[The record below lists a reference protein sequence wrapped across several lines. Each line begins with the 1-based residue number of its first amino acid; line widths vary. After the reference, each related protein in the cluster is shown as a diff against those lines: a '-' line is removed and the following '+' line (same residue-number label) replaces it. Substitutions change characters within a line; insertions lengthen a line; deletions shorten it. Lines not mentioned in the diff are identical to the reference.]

1 MREAGC
7 VGINFTTD
15 AACPSM
21 LKTYRQPY
29 TREAIAEAVRLCRAS
44 GVAVMTDMLLG
55 GPGETPQTLAETIAF
70 MKQVGPDGVGCG
82 VGVRIYPETEMAR
95 IVESEGDLTANPSIR
110 RKYTGPVD
118 FFQSTFYISRH
129 LGPNPARVVKDL
141 IAGDR
146 RFFEPMEELPSG
158 QAGHADS
165 KDHNYND
172 NTELTDAIAAGARGA
187 YWHILLGLRGRAV

>member
-1 MREAGC
+1 
-7 VGINFTTD
+7 
-15 AACPSM
+15 
-21 LKTYRQPY
+21 
-29 TREAIAEAVRLCRAS
+29 
-44 GVAVMTDMLLG
+44 
-55 GPGETPQTLAETIAF
+55 
-70 MKQVGPDGVGCG
+70 MKQVGPDCVGCG
-82 VGVRIYPETEMAR
+82 VGVRIYAGTEMAR
-95 IVESEGDLTANPSIR
+95 VVESEGDLAANPSIR

-129 LGPNPARVVKDL
+129 LGPNPARVVEDL

-172 NTELTDAIAAGARGA
+172 NTELADAIAAGAEAPTGTSCSDSV
-187 YWHILLGLRGRAV
+187 GFV